1 MDVVALHEEQGM
13 FSPAN
18 QPHFTLTLEG
28 ADFQVL
34 AFKGREALSAPF
46 EFELELVSE
55 SSFLDLESL
64 LHKLAFLQLA
74 QNGTGIH
81 GLVYSIAQ
89 GEAGSGGRSACCRK
103 PGTWPSPAC
112 RVWQR
117 AAKSGQSPSL
127 T

>member
-1 MDVVALHEEQGM
+1 M

-34 AFKGREALSAPF
+34 AFKGREALSTPF

-74 QNGTGIH
+74 QNSRA
-81 GLVYSIAQ
+81 GLQ
-89 GEAGSGGRSACCRK
+89 HRPGRGR
-103 PGTWPSPAC
+103 
-112 RVWQR
+112 
-117 AAKSGQSPSL
+117 
-127 T
+127 